1 MIYDLL
7 LKEEDEQEINHL
19 CEEATMP
26 IEDVIAK
33 YNSGIKINITGLDN
47 WFGG

>member
-1 MIYDLL
+1 MIFVL
-7 LKEEDEQEINHL
+7 LKEEDEQEITHL

-33 YNSGIKINITGLDN
+33 YNSGRNEKYYRVG
-47 WFGG
+47 